1 MTSNL
6 DIRHDPVAHRFEVE
20 VQGVSCV
27 LDYTLIDGGMAIVH
41 TGVPPAAAGHGV
53 AGELV
58 RTALEFARSQ
68 GWKVRPV
75 CSYAVAWMNRHP
87 EYAGLRI

>member
-1 MTSNL
+1 
-6 DIRHDPVAHRFEVE
+6 
-20 VQGVSCV
+20 
-27 LDYTLIDGGMAIVH
+27 
-41 TGVPPAAAGHGV
+41 
-53 AGELV
+53 
-58 RTALEFARSQ
+58 LEFARSQ